1 MDWNILKAEYIAGG
15 TSYREL
21 AEKYEVSESTL
32 RKLGARE
39 KWTEL
44 RNKVSTEAEQKLVDT
59 VSDQKSGFATDLCS
73 AAEEL
78 LAKIREKIK
87 TDKMT
92 NSQSIKHYSSALK
105 DLRDLMGIK
114 TEDEKREIEARIKRL
129 ERDAQKAESDGETEI
144 EVVFAAGPEEWNE

>member
-1 MDWNILKAEYIAGG
+1 MDWNLLKAEYIAGN

-39 KWTEL
+39 KWTDL

-59 VSDQKSGFATDLCS
+59 VSDQKTDFASDLYD
-73 AAEEL
+73 AAGEL
-78 LAKIREKIK
+78 LAKIRENIK

-114 TEDEKREIEARIKRL
+114 TED
-129 ERDAQKAESDGETEI
+129 DGETEI
-144 EVVFAAGPEEWNE
+144 EVIFAAGPEEWNE